1 MPRSSAS
8 CDDSRTVTGRPAAAM
23 LIAMPPPIVP
33 QPTTP
38 AAAIGRVG
46 VSPGTS
52 GIFATSRSAKKAW
65 RCAADWSD
73 SRSRSKTARSFFS
86 ASA

>member
-8 CDDSRTVTGRPAAAM
+8 GDDSSTVTGRPALAM

-38 AAAIGRVG
+38 SDETGRTG
-46 VSPGTS
+46 VFFGTS
-52 GIFATSRSAKKAW
+52 GILATSRSEKKAC

-73 SRSRSKTARSFFS
+73 SRSRLNAARSCFS

>member
-1 MPRSSAS
+1 
-8 CDDSRTVTGRPAAAM
+8 M

-38 AAAIGRVG
+38 APLIGRVG
-46 VSPGTS
+46 VSFGTS
-52 GIFATSRSAKKAW
+52 GIFATSRSEKKAW

-73 SRSRSKTARSFFS
+73 SRSRLKTTRSCLS
-86 ASA
+86 ASG

>member
-1 MPRSSAS
+1 
-8 CDDSRTVTGRPAAAM
+8 M

-33 QPTTP
+33 QPTT
-38 AAAIGRVG
+38 ASEATGHTG
-46 VSPGTS
+46 VVFGTS
-52 GIFATSRSAKKAW
+52 GIFATSRSEKKAC

-73 SRSRSKTARSFFS
+73 SRRRLNTTRSFFS